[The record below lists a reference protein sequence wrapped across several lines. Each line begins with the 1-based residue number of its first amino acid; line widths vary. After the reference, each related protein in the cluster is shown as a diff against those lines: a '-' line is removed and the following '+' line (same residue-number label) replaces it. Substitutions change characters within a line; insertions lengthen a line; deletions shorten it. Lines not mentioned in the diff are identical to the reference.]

1 MFRIRLASRRYH
13 GLQKQICGS
22 SMDKGLI
29 LIVED
34 DPDIIQILD
43 AYLIREG
50 YRTVRASDGEIAL
63 THFAMLRPDLV
74 LLDIRL
80 PKFDGIEVLN
90 RIRRERD
97 TPVIM
102 VTSLAEDMDKLTG
115 LRLGADDYIVK
126 PFNPHELIARVNAV
140 LKRTRQPAAGGVL
153 RFGAIEVDTEAY
165 VAAVCGDGGRTVL
178 PLTLSEFRILAHMTR
193 RPTHAFQRADILD
206 ACLPESDALART
218 IDTHIANLRKKLA
231 DHGACGYLVSVRS
244 VGYRLAGEQKP

>member
-1 MFRIRLASRRYH
+1 
-13 GLQKQICGS
+13 
-22 SMDKGLI
+22 MDRGLI

-34 DPDIIQILD
+34 DPDIMQILD
-43 AYLIREG
+43 AYLIRDG
-50 YRTVRASDGEIAL
+50 YRTVRAGDGETAI
-63 THFAMLRPDLV
+63 THFSMLRPDLI

-80 PKFDGIEVLN
+80 PKLDGIDVLT

-102 VTSLAEDMDKLTG
+102 VTALAEDMDKLTG
-115 LRLGADDYIVK
+115 LRLGADDYIIK
-126 PFNPHELIARVNAV
+126 PFNPQEIIARVNAV
-140 LKRTRQPAAGGVL
+140 LKRTRQPAGASIL
-153 RFGAIEVDTEAY
+153 RFGTIEIDTESY
-165 VAAVCGDGGRTVL
+165 IAAVYGAAGRTIL

-218 IDTHIANLRKKLA
+218 IDTHIANLRKKLT

-244 VGYRLAGEQKP
+244 IGYRLAGEQKP

>member
-1 MFRIRLASRRYH
+1 
-13 GLQKQICGS
+13 
-22 SMDKGLI
+22 MDKGLI

-43 AYLIREG
+43 AYLVREG
-50 YRTVRASDGEIAL
+50 YRTVRASDGETAL
-63 THFAMLRPDLV
+63 THFSMLRPDLV

-90 RIRRERD
+90 RIRRERE

-140 LKRTRQPAAGGVL
+140 LKRTRQPGSGGVYASGPL
-153 RFGAIEVDTEAY
+153 RWTPKPMSQPSAT
-165 VAAVCGDGGRTVL
+165 TVSG
-178 PLTLSEFRILAHMTR
+178 PF
-193 RPTHAFQRADILD
+193 
-206 ACLPESDALART
+206 C
-218 IDTHIANLRKKLA
+218 
-231 DHGACGYLVSVRS
+231 RS
-244 VGYRLAGEQKP
+244 R

>member
-1 MFRIRLASRRYH
+1 
-13 GLQKQICGS
+13 
-22 SMDKGLI
+22 MDRGLI

-34 DPDIIQILD
+34 DPDIMQILD
-43 AYLIREG
+43 AYLIRDG
-50 YRTVRASDGEIAL
+50 YRTVRAGDGETAI
-63 THFAMLRPDLV
+63 THFSMLRPDLI

-80 PKFDGIEVLN
+80 PKLDGIDVLT

-102 VTSLAEDMDKLTG
+102 VTALAEDMDKLTG
-115 LRLGADDYIVK
+115 LRLGADDYIIK
-126 PFNPHELIARVNAV
+126 PFNPQEIIARVNAV
-140 LKRTRQPAAGGVL
+140 LKRTRQPVGASIL
-153 RFGAIEVDTEAY
+153 RFGAIEIDTESY
-165 VAAVCGDGGRTVL
+165 IAVVYGEAGRTIL

-218 IDTHIANLRKKLA
+218 IDTHIANLRKKLT

-244 VGYRLAGEQKP
+244 IGYRLAGEQKP

>member
-1 MFRIRLASRRYH
+1 
-13 GLQKQICGS
+13 
-22 SMDKGLI
+22 MDKGLI

-43 AYLIREG
+43 AYLVREG
-50 YRTVRASDGEIAL
+50 YRTVRASDGETAL
-63 THFAMLRPDLV
+63 THFSMLRPDLV

-90 RIRRERD
+90 RIRRERE

-140 LKRTRQPAAGGVL
+140 LKRTRQPGSGGVL
-153 RFGAIEVDTEAY
+153 RFGPIEVDTEAY
-165 VAAVCGDGGRTVL
+165 VAAVCNDGQRAVL
-178 PLTLSEFRILAHMTR
+178 PLTLSEFRILAHMAR

-206 ACLPESDALART
+206 ACLPESDALVRT
-218 IDTHIANLRKKLA
+218 VDTHISNLRKKLEA
-231 DHGACGYLVSVRS
+231 LGQKDFFPAVRGI
-244 VGYRLAGEQKP
+244 GYRLADPK

>member
-1 MFRIRLASRRYH
+1 
-13 GLQKQICGS
+13 
-22 SMDKGLI
+22 MDKGLI

-50 YRTVRASDGEIAL
+50 YRTVRAGDGETAL
-63 THFAMLRPDLV
+63 THFSMLRPDLV

-90 RIRRERD
+90 RIRRERE

-140 LKRTRQPAAGGVL
+140 LKRTRQPGSGGVL
-153 RFGAIEVDTEAY
+153 RFGAIEVDTEASLWSH
-165 VAAVCGDGGRTVL
+165 R
-178 PLTLSEFRILAHMTR
+178 
-193 RPTHAFQRADILD
+193 
-206 ACLPESDALART
+206 
-218 IDTHIANLRKKLA
+218 
-231 DHGACGYLVSVRS
+231 
-244 VGYRLAGEQKP
+244 

>member
-1 MFRIRLASRRYH
+1 
-13 GLQKQICGS
+13 
-22 SMDKGLI
+22 MDKGLI

-50 YRTVRASDGEIAL
+50 YRTVRASDGEVAL
-63 THFAMLRPDLV
+63 THFSMLRPDLV

-90 RIRRERD
+90 SIRRERD

-126 PFNPHELIARVNAV
+126 PFNPHEMIARVNAV
-140 LKRTRQPAAGGVL
+140 LKRTRQPADAGIL

-165 VAAVCGDGGRTVL
+165 VAAVCNDKGRKVL

-206 ACLPESDALART
+206 ACLPESDALSRT
-218 IDTHIANLRKKLA
+218 IDTHIANLRKKLT
-231 DHGACGYLVSVRS
+231 DHGAGGYLVSVRS
-244 VGYRLAGEQKP
+244 VGYRLAGEQTS

>member
-1 MFRIRLASRRYH
+1 
-13 GLQKQICGS
+13 
-22 SMDKGLI
+22 MDKGLI

-43 AYLIREG
+43 AYLVREG
-50 YRTVRASDGEIAL
+50 YRTVRASDGETAL
-63 THFAMLRPDLV
+63 THFSMLRPDLV

-90 RIRRERD
+90 RIRRERE

-140 LKRTRQPAAGGVL
+140 LKRTRQPGSGGVL
-153 RFGAIEVDTEAY
+153 RFGPIEVDTEAY
-165 VAAVCGDGGRTVL
+165 VAAVCNDGQRAVL
-178 PLTLSEFRILAHMTR
+178 PLTLSEFRILAHM
-193 RPTHAFQRADILD
+193 AQRADILD

-218 IDTHIANLRKKLA
+218 IDTHIANLRKKLT

-244 VGYRLAGEQKP
+244 IGYRLAGEQKP